1 MRTNFRPLAVA
12 GMLVAGLLQTS
23 GVLLAE
29 TAPVVHVNAVVK
41 DGTVRLEAEGSAP
54 FEYTTYRPNS
64 TLFVVDITGVTADV
78 AAAGD
83 AQVMDAGPVR
93 SYRLIPYQSGDK
105 ASTRLEVLLRSAVE
119 PRLERENS
127 THLTLVVANPAGA
140 AVRSEAT
147 QSISDVHLAQAG
159 RRTVVDVTGSGHLN
173 YHVMRLNHPD
183 RLVLDFAG
191 AHLGSLEKSIP
202 SNLDPVRVIRL
213 AQFRPEVARVVID
226 LRQSAPFSVS
236 AEGNSVKVE
245 FVPVSDSKAP
255 AERKTGAS
263 VETTKAKVPAQGMGV
278 SEAIA
283 HNDSPLALPASLT
296 QPSAAMAMPA
306 PGAAT
311 IVSVKAEI
319 GATTPAAAAAA
330 SRAGAAVQ
338 TATTAQAA
346 AANSGYSGEPISVNL
361 KDVDL
366 RDFFR
371 LIHEISGLNVVLD
384 PGVKGSLTIVLDDVP
399 WDQAL
404 DIVLQNN
411 DLDKQLSGNVLRI
424 ATKETV
430 KREAEQERDL
440 AKAQAEAADVVTTT
454 RVLSYAKSDDMVN
467 TLKKFLSVRGDVLSD
482 PRSNTV
488 IIRDIPAVI
497 PVMDNLIR
505 QLDRRTQQVEI
516 EARVVA
522 ASRTFSS
529 DIGSQLAFAAGRGNT
544 TVGGNQQVGTSTI
557 TRSAA
562 PPLPVSGGSSS
573 QGYQMPLATALGAAV
588 PTSGL
593 SYIFTSANFALDYVI
608 TAAEQK
614 GVGKLLSKPK
624 IMTQNNQTATI
635 KQGTKLPVQTIVNN
649 TVSVQFI
656 DVVLELQVTPQI
668 TADGNVFMDVKVT
681 NDQIDAAIPRVQ
693 GIPAIDTQSI
703 ENRIL
708 INDGGTAMMG
718 GIIVSNQQTSIQQ
731 VPIIGSLPLVGNLF
745 KRTTV
750 SSTSQELMF
759 FLTPRIQPG

>member
-1 MRTNFRPLAVA
+1 MRKNFRPWAVA
-12 GMLVAGLLQTS
+12 GMMVAGLLQTS

-41 DGTVRLEAEGSAP
+41 DGTVRLEAEGTAP

-64 TLFVVDITGVTADV
+64 TLFVVDITGVTVDIAG
-78 AAAGD
+78 AGD
-83 AQVMDAGPVR
+83 AQVVDAGPVR
-93 SYRLIPYQSGDK
+93 SYRLIPYESGDR
-105 ASTRLEVLLRSAVE
+105 ASTRLEVLLRVGAE
-119 PRLERENS
+119 PRIERDNA
-127 THLTLVVANPAGA
+127 THLTVVLANAGVNAGTGATRSDTRAEAASSAPA
-140 AVRSEAT
+140 E
-147 QSISDVHLAQAG
+147 SISDVHLAQAG
-159 RRTVVDVTGSGHLN
+159 QRTVVDVTGSGHLT
-173 YHVMRLNHPD
+173 YHVMQLSHPD
-183 RLVLDFAG
+183 RLVLDFSG
-191 AHLGSLEKSIP
+191 AHLRTTEKSIP

-236 AEGNSVKVE
+236 ADGNSVKVE
-245 FVPVSDSKAP
+245 FMPVSDSKAP
-255 AERKTGAS
+255 VEKTTGATT
-263 VETTKAKVPAQGMGV
+263 VTTKAHVGQGSRASDSV
-278 SEAIA
+278 AR
-283 HNDSPLALPASLT
+283 NDSPLALPASLT
-296 QPSAAMAMPA
+296 QPNAAM
-306 PGAAT
+306 
-311 IVSVKAEI
+311 AEI
-319 GATTPAAAAAA
+319 GASTPAAAAAA
-330 SRAGAAVQ
+330 SRAGAGVQ
-338 TATTAQAA
+338 TVQATGVVG
-346 AANSGYSGEPISVNL
+346 GYSGEPISVNL

-411 DLDKQLSGNVLRI
+411 DLDKQLQGNVLRI
-424 ATKETV
+424 ATKDTI
-430 KREAEQERDL
+430 KKEAEQERDL

-467 TLKKFLSVRGDVLSD
+467 TLKKFLSARGDVLSD
-482 PRSNTV
+482 SRSNTV

-516 EARVVA
+516 EARVVS
-522 ASRTFSS
+522 ASRTFAR
-529 DIGSQLAFAAGRGNT
+529 DVGSQLAFAAGRGNT
-544 TVGGNQQVGTSTI
+544 TVGGNQQVGTSPI
-557 TRSAA
+557 ARPGA
-562 PPLPVSGGSSS
+562 PPLTVPGGSSS
-573 QGYQMPLATALGAAV
+573 QGYQMPLSTALGAAV

-593 SYIFTSANFALDYVI
+593 SYLFTSANFALDYVI
-608 TAAEQK
+608 TAAETK

-624 IMTQNNQTATI
+624 ITTQNNQTATI

-681 NDQIDAAIPRVQ
+681 NDQIDSAIPRVQ

-708 INDGGTAMMG
+708 VNDGGTVMMG
-718 GIIVSNQQTSIQQ
+718 GIIVSNQQTSINE
-731 VPIIGSLPLVGNLF
+731 VPILGSLPLVGNLF
-745 KRTTV
+745 KRSTV
-750 SSTSQELMF
+750 SVTSQELMF
-759 FLTPRIQPG
+759 FLTPRIMPG